1 MNTLRVLIID
11 DEESSRQVLRATL
24 MEETGWD
31 VQDQGFEG
39 LEETLVRFRPDVVV
53 LDLMDDSPPERTDT
67 GNRSFDQIRETWFC
81 PIVVYSAF
89 PDEQHFDH
97 RLVKTIVKGT
107 DSDVKV
113 RDRLVELVPQ
123 AQMIRSVHDDFD
135 ARIREAL
142 HDSVH
147 AIGEQMGTETN
158 GSADSILARAVRR
171 LVAARVDA
179 GASADATL
187 HAWERWIVPPL
198 GDHLLTADLLRL
210 KQEDW
215 ENQEAFRLILTPSCD
230 LATSHDREPKVEK
243 VLVACCEPMKQFG
256 RIQLQMG
263 QRLRPRVQNQ
273 LSSILTEGM
282 ADNILPIPGFRGHV
296 PLMVANL
303 KRLELIE
310 WSRIDLGVEDDDA
323 EKAHPEFCRVAST
336 DSPFREMVV
345 WAYLRVTGRPGVP
358 NIDVEGWMDDISN
371 YLETGGQRA

>member
-1 MNTLRVLIID
+1 MNTVRVLIID

-39 LEETLVRFRPDVVV
+39 LEETLIRFRPDVVV
-53 LDLMDDSPPERTDT
+53 LDLMDDNPPDRTDT

-81 PIVVYSAF
+81 PVVVYSAF
-89 PDEQHFDH
+89 PDEQHFNH
-97 RLVKTIVKGT
+97 HLVKTIVKGT
-107 DSDVKV
+107 DSDVQV
-113 RDRLVELVPQ
+113 RDRLAEFVPH
-123 AQMIRSVHDDFD
+123 ARMIRSVHDDFD

-198 GDHLLTADLLRL
+198 GNHLLTADLLRL
-210 KQEDW
+210 KQADW
-215 ENQEAFRLILTPSCD
+215 ENRDAFRLVLTPSCD
-230 LATSHDREPKVEK
+230 LAVGHGRKPKVDM
-243 VLVACCEPMKQFG
+243 VLVAHCESVEK
-256 RIQLQMG
+256 
-263 QRLRPRVQNQ
+263 LRGNEARVGKK
-273 LSSILTEGM
+273 LSNKEKTKLRSMLTEGM
-282 ADNILPIPGFRGHV
+282 ADNILPIPGFHGHV

-310 WSRIDLGVEDDDA
+310 WSRIDLGVEDSDA
-323 EKAHPEFCRVAST
+323 EKANPEFCRVAST

-345 WAYLRVTGRPGVP
+345 WGYLRVTGRPGVP
-358 NIDVEGWMDDISN
+358 DTDIDGWLADISN
-371 YLETGGQRA
+371 DLETGSQRT